1 MESKYLEKF
10 KRLQTEEA
18 QALYRLQGARV
29 LLEVLPQKEIKTA
42 AGIILSAPKDHVKV
56 TAESFQPQLAIVLL
70 IGAGYV
76 DSDNNPIDMDVK
88 VGNIVMVNELGLRY
102 FSTFPGIVDYTKNT
116 LALTSESEIQMI
128 FENMEKFEQY
138 EAILNG

>member
-18 QALYRLQGARV
+18 QSLYRLQGARV

-42 AGIILSAPKDHVKV
+42 SGIILSAPKDHVKV

-138 EAILNG
+138 EALLNG